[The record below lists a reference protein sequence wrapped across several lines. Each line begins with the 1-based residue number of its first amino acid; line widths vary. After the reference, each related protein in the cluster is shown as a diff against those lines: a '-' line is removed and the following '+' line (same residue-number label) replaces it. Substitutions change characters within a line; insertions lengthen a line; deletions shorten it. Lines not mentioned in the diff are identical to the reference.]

1 MKKTSRKHLLRTIQR
16 SKVTFFAVA
25 FIAAVSIAI
34 FVGFQSASMAILH
47 RADTYFNENN
57 LQTLEIAC
65 ANGITAEDLTAIA
78 GWEGV
83 TAVEGGYTAPLQL
96 RFGGQCLPVQAR
108 SLLQNMNRPEVL
120 EGTLPAAANEIAV
133 EELMAMRKGVKV
145 GDTVTLEHE
154 GQLAEDTFTVTA
166 IIREPAF
173 CCVNVKDSR
182 GKGDTGL
189 GSNDFYVELLPEAF
203 DPAYFSDCYTTAY
216 VDSTVLDGIFYFDQ
230 AYADAEKAYIDRLD
244 GSAQAQ
250 AKARYDSLMADVQQQ
265 LDEARADIDSAQKEL
280 DDAKQK
286 VADGEKALADGK
298 AELGQ
303 KDHDL
308 KDAEGLIDAQ
318 LVALG
323 MGGPYE
329 GVVEYLPTLGPAG
342 QALADAIIRYQTG
355 VEQLAAARADLAK
368 AETELADARKEITDG
383 ETELADARKE
393 FAEAEADAADIRHET
408 WVVSGRNDMGDVRG
422 VQTIVDMLTGLSY
435 AMSVVFLL
443 VAVIIC
449 YASATRMIDEQ
460 RVLIGAQKAL
470 GAKPGEILR
479 HYMVYN
485 FLCGALGVILGWIL
499 GVVIVE
505 NLVLIVFKIEF
516 FLGSIPLQFSLPAAL
531 IAGAIGM
538 AIFLVATYVTCSK
551 LVKLPAIDLL
561 RGQVET
567 QGKRRFFEG
576 WRFYQKRSLYTR
588 TMIKNAISDKGR
600 MLTTIMGV
608 VGCTSLLVSCMS
620 LKMGIEQSSVRHFED
635 YFLYEYRLVAD
646 TTVGDTDEFA
656 AALSAQGVDFTL
668 IHDKLENFRPVGG
681 SWDNSH
687 VVAVRDKAGLG
698 RFMVL
703 EDVDSK
709 AVITVPAEGLL
720 VSRRCAERFG
730 FAAGSTVELMD
741 SKGNPVALPI
751 AGVIEHYLPYHLFVA
766 DAAWLESVMGEETD
780 PSVFLISG
788 DITGLQQ
795 KVEGL
800 PGFLSLADNSA
811 FDANADVHTLVI
823 AICTALSAAMA
834 LLVLL
839 NQITMHINRKARE
852 LAVMRINGYT
862 IGQTKAYVYKDNII
876 LTIIGLV
883 LGCAFG
889 IALGYL
895 DIRIIETGACRYVR
909 DPNLAACLISS
920 GIVAL
925 FAVAVN
931 VMALRR
937 IEKLNLTNVSSN

>member
-1 MKKTSRKHLLRTIQR
+1 MKKTSRKHLLRTIKK

-47 RADTYFNENN
+47 RADTYFHENN

-65 ANGITAEDLTAIA
+65 ANGITEEDLTAIA
-78 GWEGV
+78 AWEGV

-96 RFGGQCLPVQAR
+96 KYGGQRLPVQGR
-108 SLLQNMNRPEVL
+108 SLLNSMNVPEVV
-120 EGTLPAAANEIAV
+120 EGVLPAAANEVAV
-133 EELMAMRKGVKV
+133 EELMAMRKGVQV

-154 GQLAEDTFTVTA
+154 GQLVEDTFTVTA
-166 IIREPAF
+166 IIREPAY

-182 GKGDTGL
+182 GKGQVGL

-203 DPAYFSDCYTTAY
+203 DPDYFSDCYTTAY
-216 VDSTVLDGIFYFDQ
+216 VDSTVLDGIFYFSED
-230 AYADAEKAYIDRLD
+230 YYSAEKAYIDRLD
-244 GSAQAQ
+244 AAAQDR
-250 AKARYDSLMADVQQQ
+250 AKTRYDSLMADVQQQ
-265 LDEARADIDSAQKEL
+265 LDEAQADIDSAQKEL
-280 DDAKQK
+280 DDAKSK
-286 VADGEKALADGK
+286 VSDGEKELADGK
-298 AELGQ
+298 AQLANSQQELQ
-303 KDHDL
+303 
-308 KDAEGLIDAQ
+308 DAAAAIDAQ
-318 LVALG
+318 LTALSLGTDYDAALG
-323 MGGPYE
+323 A
-329 GVVEYLPTLGPAG
+329 LTAFGPAG
-342 QALADAIIRYQTG
+342 QPLADAILQYKMGQI
-355 VEQLAAARADLAK
+355 QLDTARADLVK
-368 AETELADARKEITDG
+368 AETELDDARKDIAEG

-485 FLCGALGVILGWIL
+485 FLCGILGVILGWIL

-516 FLGSIPLQFSLPAAL
+516 FLGAIPLQFSVGAAL

-538 AIFLVATYVTCSK
+538 AIFLVATYVTCRK
-551 LVKLPAIDLL
+551 LVRLPAIELL

-567 QGKRRFFEG
+567 QGKRWFFESWG
-576 WRFYQKRSLYTR
+576 VYQKCSLYTR

-620 LKMGIEQSSVRHFED
+620 LKMGIEASSVRHFED
-635 YFLYEYRLVAD
+635 YFLYEYRLVVD
-646 TTVGDTDEFA
+646 TTTGETDDFA
-656 AALSAQGVDFTL
+656 AALTGQGVDFTL
-668 IHDKLENFRPVGG
+668 IHDKLENFRPLGG
-681 SWDNSH
+681 SWDNAH
-687 VVAVRDKAGLG
+687 VVAVNDREQLAD
-698 RFMVL
+698 FMVL
-703 EDVDSK
+703 EDVDAK
-709 AVITVPAEGLL
+709 AVISVPSQGLL
-720 VSRRCAERFG
+720 VSRRCAERFDLE
-730 FAAGSTVELMD
+730 AGSTVELMD
-741 SKGNPVALPI
+741 SKGNPIALPI

-766 DAAWLESVMGEETD
+766 DAAWLESAMGEDTD

-862 IGQTKAYVYKDNII
+862 TSQTKAYVYKDNII
-876 LTIIGLV
+876 LTAIGLI

-909 DPNLAACLISS
+909 DPNLTACLISS

-925 FAVAVN
+925 FAVVVN